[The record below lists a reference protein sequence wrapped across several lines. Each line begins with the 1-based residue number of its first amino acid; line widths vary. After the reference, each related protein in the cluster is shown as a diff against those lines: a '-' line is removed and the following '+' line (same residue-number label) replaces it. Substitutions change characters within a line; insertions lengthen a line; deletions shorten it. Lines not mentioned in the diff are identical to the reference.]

1 MTFQVELVSPESI
14 SYSGEAEM
22 VIARTLE
29 GGDIA
34 FQPGHVP
41 FIGVLAVWS
50 VDVIRSDGA
59 RDTIAVHQGFIQ
71 VAGTKVSILSDV
83 SESAGDIDVARAEEA
98 RSSAEQALASARDAE
113 AAAGAVARAELR
125 LRVASAELSA
135 SGGSNLSSVCSWID
149 GRISRPGRTPQVCP
163 THGGR
168 RSSAPCGTWTASP
181 VTVCGPRP
189 MCSARP

>member
-1 MTFQVELVSPESI
+1 MTFQVELVSPEAI

-22 VIARTLE
+22 IIARTLE

-50 VDVIRSDGA
+50 VDVIRSDGE

-83 SESAGDIDVARAEEA
+83 SESASDIDVDRAE
-98 RSSAEQALASARDAE
+98 SAKSAAEESLAANRDDVDAAE
-113 AAAGAVARAELR
+113 ALSRANLR
-125 LRVASAELSA
+125 LRVA
-135 SGGSNLSSVCSWID
+135 GV
-149 GRISRPGRTPQVCP
+149 
-163 THGGR
+163 
-168 RSSAPCGTWTASP
+168 
-181 VTVCGPRP
+181 
-189 MCSARP
+189 

>member
-1 MTFQVELVSPESI
+1 MTFQVELVSPEAI

-50 VDVIRSDGA
+50 VDVIRPDGD
-59 RDTIAVHQGFIQ
+59 RDAIAVHQGFVQ

-83 SESAGDIDVARAEEA
+83 SESAGEIDVARAEA
-98 RSSAEQALASARDAE
+98 AKSTAEHALTADRDDEDAT
-113 AAAGAVARAELR
+113 GALHRAELR
-125 LRVASAELSA
+125 LRVAGA
-135 SGGSNLSSVCSWID
+135 
-149 GRISRPGRTPQVCP
+149 
-163 THGGR
+163 
-168 RSSAPCGTWTASP
+168 
-181 VTVCGPRP
+181 
-189 MCSARP
+189 

>member
-1 MTFQVELVSPESI
+1 MTFQVELVSPEAI

-50 VDVIRSDGA
+50 VDVIRPDGE
-59 RDTIAVHQGFIQ
+59 RDTIAVHQGFVQ

-83 SESAGDIDVARAEEA
+83 SESAGDIDVDRATEA
-98 RSSAEQALASARDAE
+98 KSTAEQALAADRDDAD
-113 AAAGAVARAELR
+113 AAGALARADLR
-125 LRVASAELSA
+125 LRVAS
-135 SGGSNLSSVCSWID
+135 GN
-149 GRISRPGRTPQVCP
+149 
-163 THGGR
+163 
-168 RSSAPCGTWTASP
+168 
-181 VTVCGPRP
+181 
-189 MCSARP
+189 

>member
-1 MTFQVELVSPESI
+1 MTFQVELVSPEAI

-50 VDVIRSDGA
+50 VDVIRPDGD
-59 RDTIAVHQGFIQ
+59 RDTIAVHQGFVQ

-83 SESAGDIDVARAEEA
+83 SESAADIDVARAEA
-98 RSSAEQALASARDAE
+98 AKSSAEQALTADRDDE
-113 AAAGAVARAELR
+113 DAAGSLHRAELR
-125 LRVASAELSA
+125 LRVAGA
-135 SGGSNLSSVCSWID
+135 
-149 GRISRPGRTPQVCP
+149 
-163 THGGR
+163 
-168 RSSAPCGTWTASP
+168 
-181 VTVCGPRP
+181 
-189 MCSARP
+189 